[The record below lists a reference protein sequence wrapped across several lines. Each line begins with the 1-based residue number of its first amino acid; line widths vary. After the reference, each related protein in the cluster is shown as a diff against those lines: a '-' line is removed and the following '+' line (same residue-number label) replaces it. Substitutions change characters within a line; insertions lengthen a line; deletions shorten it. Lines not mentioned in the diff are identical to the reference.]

1 MARDYARGL
10 IMAERERTFYGPT
23 GIPFQASVI
32 ASTDGPVPAAVTV
45 RVSGTSAFSGRS
57 TFVIEKDDPL
67 GHGFAL
73 PLSFNDLMK
82 RDPNTH
88 LSADKAQAQCLVSPR
103 HDVDWSIR

>member
-1 MARDYARGL
+1 VTARMARDYARGL

-32 ASTDGPVPAAVTV
+32 ASTDGPVAAAVTV

-73 PLSFNDLMK
+73 PLSYNDLLLPAAAI
-82 RDPNTH
+82 RAR
-88 LSADKAQAQCLVSPR
+88 ADALQQCCG
-103 HDVDWSIR
+103 